1 MMEEAKKQEKKPI
14 ENINL
19 VSFAFDLGF
28 TIAIPLVVFAFLGRL
43 ADRYWQISPWGLI
56 LGLLFSIIITTVLI
70 NRKVRQQLDKFNKL

>member
-1 MMEEAKKQEKKPI
+1 MIEIKKEDKKPTP
-14 ENINL
+14 NLNL

-28 TIAIPLVVFAFLGRL
+28 TIAVPLVVFAFLGRL

-70 NRKVRQQLDKFNKL
+70 NRKIKKIFNKF